1 MIKFMH
7 LEEFRFRA
15 NFVNL
20 TDLQVQQAL
29 QMINAQFSGV
39 YSLWNILPPEDS
51 AAKRELCINY
61 LLAWQLM
68 SLYPS
73 QVVGVSGTG
82 GMPIS
87 SKKAGPISIKYKDIV
102 RQAGTG
108 VLESLTTNQFGLE
121 ALMMIQSAPENYGMY
136 A

>member
-1 MIKFMH
+1 MINFMN
-7 LEEFRFRA
+7 LDSFRFKS

-20 TDLQVQQAL
+20 TDLQIQQAL
-29 QMINAQFSGV
+29 QMVNAQFSGV

-68 SLYPS
+68 MLYPT

-82 GMPIS
+82 GLPIQ
-87 SKKAGPISIKYKDIV
+87 SKKVGSVFIRYKEVI
-102 RQAGTG
+102 RQAGSG

-121 ALMMIQSAPENYGMY
+121 ALMMIQSAPENYRMY
-136 A
+136 S